1 MNISNFAAPTE
12 SHKRDV
18 SRSLAIDQF
27 GLRSSVDKMKRDPE
41 GNTEL
46 MWLTANAP
54 LAWMAQYVQARGNQ
68 AGLNAQNWKGQTA
81 LYLATSLGA
90 KDKVEFLL
98 KSGAVDYP
106 TVEGVTSLHVAA
118 AMGHCDIAT
127 LLVQHGSFV
136 NAQDD
141 EGDLPLHWAVRE
153 GNVDMVRLLVKL
165 GTNYHSPNADG
176 EDPLQ
181 LASCLDDEAVQ
192 EALAE
197 AIEEYQEER
206 DATFEDAARS
216 PMELD
221 GHSLLDVQFAKL
233 FRETTAERDAKIP
246 PAFRPRGVC

>member
-1 MNISNFAAPTE
+1 MLKVRPLLSLLE
-12 SHKRDV
+12 SPHNKKIRL
-18 SRSLAIDQF
+18 SHNNNNLPS
-27 GLRSSVDKMKRDPE
+27 
-41 GNTEL
+41 
-46 MWLTANAP
+46 
-54 LAWMAQYVQARGNQ
+54 
-68 AGLNAQNWKGQTA
+68 
-81 LYLATSLGA
+81 
-90 KDKVEFLL
+90 
-98 KSGAVDYP
+98 
-106 TVEGVTSLHVAA
+106 
-118 AMGHCDIAT
+118 
-127 LLVQHGSFV
+127 
-136 NAQDD
+136 DD